1 VFTAMKGSRTDAF
14 LAGLCALGP
23 VCLAAAHLGNV
34 PDAAH
39 DGGVARVL
47 ALDPQAWRALDVVA
61 GALLSAIPLGTRA
74 ARAALGDSLVLG
86 GAGVAAYALARRLLG
101 ACAETRRLRFF
112 VAAIAAL
119 TPLVAAPWQIEGAAV
134 GGSVTGALLILA
146 PLALLDLAVTDRAVE
161 RASVAPVAALALGL
175 AIGHEPLVGACAA
188 AACAALLASSAPARA
203 SLGAAWRARP
213 LVLGGALLAGLGP
226 LLVALL
232 RVRATGAPL
241 AGALASAWAG
251 ETGLSR
257 GGSPLPFVGAEM
269 GVVLTVLAACGVA
282 LAMLLPAARPLA
294 AALVAMVLT
303 GFGCA
308 ALGAPV
314 GPTRFGAPV
323 LAAFSAASVLAG
335 VAMQAAVRAIASAK
349 VPMARESAAM
359 VIVLELALPAAMADE
374 ALVRASARASGAAA
388 QWDDA
393 VWGGLPPESVV
404 LVTGPATYA
413 RAVAARATRSL
424 RDDVTVVP
432 TFLHD
437 ARAWR
442 SLSGDASLVPL
453 WRDLELV
460 GVAGEASL
468 SSLAAIRPLAT
479 AYEPRLGKTVGK
491 HLVPVTL
498 FDRFEPEPRGA
509 SDRRRALDTLA
520 PLQDRLAHAV
530 AGDAE
535 LQAAAADLLRARAD
549 LLVALSGDPDLVAR
563 TAADVRAFTA
573 PAPGRFA
580 PGR

>member
-1 VFTAMKGSRTDAF
+1 
-14 LAGLCALGP
+14 
-23 VCLAAAHLGNV
+23 
-34 PDAAH
+34 
-39 DGGVARVL
+39 
-47 ALDPQAWRALDVVA
+47 
-61 GALLSAIPLGTRA
+61 
-74 ARAALGDSLVLG
+74 
-86 GAGVAAYALARRLLG
+86 
-101 ACAETRRLRFF
+101 
-112 VAAIAAL
+112 
-119 TPLVAAPWQIEGAAV
+119 
-134 GGSVTGALLILA
+134 
-146 PLALLDLAVTDRAVE
+146 
-161 RASVAPVAALALGL
+161 
-175 AIGHEPLVGACAA
+175 
-188 AACAALLASSAPARA
+188 
-203 SLGAAWRARP
+203 
-213 LVLGGALLAGLGP
+213 
-226 LLVALL
+226 
-232 RVRATGAPL
+232 
-241 AGALASAWAG
+241 
-251 ETGLSR
+251 
-257 GGSPLPFVGAEM
+257 
-269 GVVLTVLAACGVA
+269 
-282 LAMLLPAARPLA
+282 LPAARPLA
-294 AALVAMVLT
+294 AALLAIVVT

-404 LVTGPATYA
+404 LVTGPAVYA
-413 RAVAARATRSL
+413 RAVAARATRAL

-442 SLSGDASLVPL
+442 SLSGDAALVPL

-468 SSLAAIRPLAT
+468 SSLAAVRPLAT
-479 AYEPRLGKTVGK
+479 AYEPRWGKTVGK

-520 PLQDRLAHAV
+520 PLHDRLARAV
-530 AGDAE
+530 TGDAE

-549 LLVALSGDPDLVAR
+549 LLVALAADPDLVAR
-563 TAADVRAFTA
+563 TAADARAFTV
-573 PAPGRFA
+573 PAPGHFA
-580 PGR
+580 PGK

>member
-1 VFTAMKGSRTDAF
+1 MKGSRTDAF

-23 VCLAAAHLGNV
+23 VCLAVAHLGNV

-61 GALLSAIPLGTRA
+61 GGLLSAIPLGTRA
-74 ARAALGDSLVLG
+74 ARAALGDALVLA
-86 GAGVAAYALARRLLG
+86 GAGVAAYVLARRLLG

-112 VAAIAAL
+112 VASIAAL
-119 TPLVAAPWQIEGAAV
+119 TPLVAAPWQIEGASV

-146 PLALLDLAVTDRAVE
+146 PLALTDLAVE
-161 RASVAPVAALALGL
+161 RAAMAPVAALALGL
-175 AIGHEPLVGACAA
+175 AIGHEPLVGACAVG
-188 AACAALLASSAPARA
+188 ACATFLASSAPARA

-213 LVLGGALLAGLGP
+213 VVLGGALLAGLGP

-241 AGALASAWAG
+241 AGALASGWAG

-269 GVVLTVLAACGVA
+269 GFVLTGLAACGVA

-294 AALVAMVLT
+294 AALVAIVVG

-323 LAAFSAASVLAG
+323 LAAFSAASILAG

-359 VIVLELALPAAMADE
+359 VIVLELALPAAMADD
-374 ALVRASARASGAAA
+374 ALVRASARASGTAA

-404 LVTGPATYA
+404 LVTGPAVYA

-442 SLSGDASLVPL
+442 SLSGDAALVPL

-468 SSLAAIRPLAT
+468 SSLAALRPLAT
-479 AYEPRLGKTVGK
+479 AYEPRWGKTVGK

-520 PLQDRLAHAV
+520 PLHDRLARAV

-549 LLVALSGDPDLVAR
+549 LLVALSGDPDLVGR
-563 TAADVRAFTA
+563 TAADARAFTA
-573 PAPGRFA
+573 PAPGHFA
-580 PGR
+580 PGK